1 MLARGSG
8 CSPTRRDGSESRAKR
23 PIVGTI
29 SPGVG
34 LATTQAHESTSRGYH
49 RGSGPYWSVERGSR
63 ELATSTQ
70 AVLARLG
77 SSGASPML
85 LARIM
90 LAVIF
95 VMLAAGLGYSYV
107 LSLE

>member
-1 MLARGSG
+1 
-8 CSPTRRDGSESRAKR
+8 
-23 PIVGTI
+23 
-29 SPGVG
+29 
-34 LATTQAHESTSRGYH
+34 
-49 RGSGPYWSVERGSR
+49 VERGSR

-70 AVLARLG
+70 AVLARVG